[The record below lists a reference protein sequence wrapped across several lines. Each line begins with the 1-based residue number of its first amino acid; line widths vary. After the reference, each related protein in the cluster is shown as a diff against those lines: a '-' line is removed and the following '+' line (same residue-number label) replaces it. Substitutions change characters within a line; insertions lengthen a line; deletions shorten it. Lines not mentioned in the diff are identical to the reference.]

1 MHLPSRNQ
9 ARQLPRQSSNP
20 PTPLPFTI
28 PTPQLTIPQETSSQ
42 KQLLAPEFNTIKMME
57 SFGAKNLRRLRSRG
71 IKDGLATKE
80 DWAIVKKQE
89 RQFEV
94 QVAVSVEILDSL
106 IWMRE
111 VYLVRSTFP
120 PFPPSTF
127 NRIINRS
134 C

>member
-1 MHLPSRNQ
+1 
-9 ARQLPRQSSNP
+9 
-20 PTPLPFTI
+20 
-28 PTPQLTIPQETSSQ
+28 
-42 KQLLAPEFNTIKMME
+42 MME

-94 QVAVSVEILDSL
+94 QVALSVEILDSL

-111 VYLVRSTFP
+111 VYLVRSTIP